1 MADNMRER
9 SDVSRGLA
17 AQIRAER
24 AASGMTQE
32 QAAKAACMPKM
43 TYRRLETGERVVDVT
58 QLDKLARAFGIS
70 MTVLVERAMA
80 RTEGADDSA
89 HVPA

>member
-32 QAAKAACMPKM
+32 QAARAAGLAKM
-43 TYRRLETGERVVDVT
+43 TYRRLESGERVVDVT
-58 QLDKLARAFGIS
+58 QMDKLARAFGLS
-70 MTVLVERAMA
+70 MTELVERATA
-80 RTEGADDSA
+80 RTERFSEGSDVSA
-89 HVPA
+89 